1 MIKSLLKTIKK
12 DLESKID
19 LKSIKAMDNFE
30 IHFGICM
37 YIRNEYLW
45 NNVFIVKTLGQYFGT
60 TDVDDLSHKIL
71 ENVLSEKEYEDNLL
85 IGKWLPNWA
94 KMDGKKLRDLRIS
107 RCLTQSVIAE
117 KLGVCHDLV
126 SSWEHGKRTPN
137 VHNFKRLCEF
147 FDVSADYFIK

>member
-30 IHFGICM
+30 IHFGVCM

-60 TDVDDLSHKIL
+60 EDIDGLSHKIL
-71 ENVLSEKEYEDNLL
+71 EYVLKGL
-85 IGKWLPNWA
+85 
-94 KMDGKKLRDLRIS
+94 
-107 RCLTQSVIAE
+107 
-117 KLGVCHDLV
+117 
-126 SSWEHGKRTPN
+126 
-137 VHNFKRLCEF
+137 
-147 FDVSADYFIK
+147 